1 MQLSRSDTADL
12 TYFLAVAKRRSFRQA
27 ALDLGVSG
35 SALSHSLKG
44 FEERLGIRLLH
55 RTTRS
60 VTLTAAGEQLLA
72 AITEPISALEQ
83 AMDDLNRFRDRPT
96 GLIRLNVPL
105 DAAAHLLTPVIPTFA
120 ERFPDVELEV
130 AVSNHMV
137 DVIEGGFD
145 AGIRYGGTVPE
156 DMIAQRLS
164 ADIRWVIVA
173 SPSYLERH
181 GVPQV
186 PSDLMQHQCLRI
198 RSGTGH
204 MYDWELEQQ
213 GKMQTVAVPGRLII
227 DETNYAIGLA
237 EADQGLLYGPEPAFR
252 TGLARGSLRLV
263 LEDWASSG
271 PGFHI
276 YYSSRRQLPAGL
288 RALVDLIR
296 ELRPLGL

>member
-1 MQLSRSDTADL
+1 MQLSRSNTADL
-12 TYFLAVAKRRSFRQA
+12 TYFLAVARRRSFRRA

-60 VTLTAAGEQLLA
+60 VTLTAAGEQLFA
-72 AITEPISALEQ
+72 GIAEPISALEQ
-83 AMDDLNRFRDRPT
+83 ALDDLNRFRDRPT

-105 DAAAHLLTPVIPTFA
+105 DAAAHLLTPVIPAFA
-120 ERFPDVELEV
+120 ERYPDVELEV
-130 AVSNHMV
+130 AVSNHML
-137 DVIEGGFD
+137 DVIDSGFD

-164 ADIRWVIVA
+164 ADIRWVVVA

-181 GVPQV
+181 GIPEV
-186 PSDLMQHQCLRI
+186 PSDLMRHQCLRI

-204 MYDWELEQQ
+204 MYEWELERQ
-213 GKMQTVAVPGRLII
+213 GETQTVAVPGRLII

-252 TGLARGSLRLV
+252 AALARGSLRLV
-263 LEDWASSG
+263 LEDWASPG

-296 ELRPLGL
+296 ELQPLGL

>member
-252 TGLARGSLRLV
+252 AGLARGSLRLV

>member
-1 MQLSRSDTADL
+1 MQLSRSDTANL

-204 MYDWELEQQ
+204 MYDWELERQ

-252 TGLARGSLRLV
+252 AGLARGSLRLV